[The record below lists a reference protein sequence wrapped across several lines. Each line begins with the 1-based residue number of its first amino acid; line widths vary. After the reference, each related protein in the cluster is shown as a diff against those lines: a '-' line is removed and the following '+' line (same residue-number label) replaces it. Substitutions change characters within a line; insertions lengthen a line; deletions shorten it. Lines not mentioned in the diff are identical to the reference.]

1 MPGRFLRL
9 GELLV
14 SKGVITN
21 LQLSVALAAQRTSR
35 RRLGEILVDR
45 GYATE
50 TEIAGC
56 LAAQYGYEVVEPAEV
71 QPDADALKLI
81 EPEVALTAELLPMKA
96 EGSVLRCLVAD
107 PIDISWTDRIAQF
120 TGMRLAISIAPR
132 SSLITAIRN
141 WYRLDPERA
150 IGAAAPGIPN
160 LPERYSLVRTCFSID
175 GVTLVCARD
184 KALDRLVSVLY
195 VPGGSNSKR
204 ADVIRWAAK
213 ANAPGLAAV
222 HDWLQTDNGGWAIL
236 EHLDG
241 ETLENVLSTRGKRSP
256 AEAAEIV
263 IEIAE
268 GADVL
273 NVASGKCGYICPQ
286 NVVMLGSN
294 RHVLAPL
301 AIPPD
306 SYIAPELHEGVQPS
320 TASDVFAL
328 GVLLFHAATG
338 TNPFDYP
345 TTEQTQSAMLHGLR
359 DDAPELPAAMVNLI
373 RRCVH
378 PEPSFR
384 LSSPLQLSFALRSC
398 NWPTMVQREFAPAAY
413 VSEDRD
419 MLLDSVTA
427 GYEPEQRA
435 SFWER
440 LFGKRAA

>member
-1 MPGRFLRL
+1 MPGSFLRL

-14 SKGVITN
+14 AKGVISN
-21 LQLSVALAAQRTSR
+21 LQLSIALAAQRSSR

-50 TEIAGC
+50 AEIAGC
-56 LAAQYGYEVVEPAEV
+56 LAAQYGYEVLDPAEI
-71 QPDADALKLI
+71 QPESDALKLI
-81 EPEVALTAELLPMKA
+81 EPEIALTAELLPIEA
-96 EGSVLRCLVAD
+96 EGNVLRCLVAD
-107 PIDISWTDRIAQF
+107 PIDITWTDRIAQA
-120 TGMRLAISIAPR
+120 TGMRLSLSIAPR
-132 SSLITAIRN
+132 SALVNAIRN

-150 IGAAAPGIPN
+150 IGAAAPGIPK
-160 LPERYSLVRTCFSID
+160 LPERYSLVRTCFAID
-175 GVTLVCARD
+175 SATLIVARD
-184 KALDRLVSVLY
+184 NSLDRLVSMLF
-195 VPGGSNSKR
+195 VPDGSQSKR
-204 ADVIRWAAK
+204 AEMIRWSAK

-222 HDWLQTDNGGWAIL
+222 HDWLETENGGWAIF
-236 EHLDG
+236 EHLEG

-256 AEAAEIV
+256 AQAAEIV

-273 NVASGKCGYICPQ
+273 DVASGKCGFICPQ
-286 NVVMLGSN
+286 NVVMLDSN

-306 SYIAPELHEGVQPS
+306 SYIAPELHEGMQPN

-345 TTEQTQSAMLHGLR
+345 TAEQTQNAMMHGLKS
-359 DDAPELPAAMVNLI
+359 DAPELPSAMVNLV

-384 LSSPLQLSFALRSC
+384 LSSPLQLSLALRSC
-398 NWPTMVQREFAPAAY
+398 SWPTTVQREFVPPAY
-413 VSEDRD
+413 SSEDRD
-419 MLLDSVTA
+419 LLLDSVTA
-427 GYEPEQRA
+427 GYVPEQKP